1 MFNIMPYIFAYVTQK
16 LCKLFLCS
24 VMSLWHIL
32 FPYISYAL
40 RSTIYIFS
48 IIALYLFQRVLH
60 NQEDSAL
67 LKAYIAEW
75 GKFFTQC
82 DYLPKPFMQL
92 ETSLA
97 SKTHMPMQKKTQ
109 GEESIVR
116 KVGLHF
122 IATNIK
128 TSGLIAPFPNRFQVQ
143 EQHTLIPAFSLLVH
157 PSVCLSVLSMIW
169 RHHMLYISG

>member
-1 MFNIMPYIFAYVTQK
+1 M
-16 LCKLFLCS
+16 
-24 VMSLWHIL
+24 
-32 FPYISYAL
+32 
-40 RSTIYIFS
+40 
-48 IIALYLFQRVLH
+48 YLFQRVLH

-128 TSGLIAPFPNRFQVQ
+128 TSGLIAPFPNRF
-143 EQHTLIPAFSLLVH
+143 
-157 PSVCLSVLSMIW
+157 
-169 RHHMLYISG
+169 